1 MAVQSV
7 YLCWAQS
14 SKFKNSKL
22 IIDSVGFKKSTLN
35 QLLELHFERGL
46 GDGLHSKPSSIALKG
61 DILWDVDRQ
70 SLLSDSSAVGIC
82 DQEQARRSTAAWL
95 AVRRASI
102 ISAPLHRCFRPSE
115 CAIALS

>member
-1 MAVQSV
+1 MWQYRVFTSN
-7 YLCWAQS
+7 LCWAQS

-46 GDGLHSKPSSIALKG
+46 GDGLHSKASSIALKG

-70 SLLSDSSAVGIC
+70 SLLYLCLDKVPSV
-82 DQEQARRSTAAWL
+82 
-95 AVRRASI
+95 
-102 ISAPLHRCFRPSE
+102 LHLCYLYTREFTYK
-115 CAIALS
+115 

>member
-46 GDGLHSKPSSIALKG
+46 GDGLHSKASSIALKG

-70 SLLSDSSAVGIC
+70 SLLYLCAGC
-82 DQEQARRSTAAWL
+82 PTFML
-95 AVRRASI
+95 
-102 ISAPLHRCFRPSE
+102 PLHERVYLQVVYHITFTQESK
-115 CAIALS
+115 